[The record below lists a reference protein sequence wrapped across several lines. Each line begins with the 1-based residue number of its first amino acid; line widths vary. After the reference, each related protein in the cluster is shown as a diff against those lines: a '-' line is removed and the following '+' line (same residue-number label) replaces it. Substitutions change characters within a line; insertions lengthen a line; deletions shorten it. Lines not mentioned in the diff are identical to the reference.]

1 MHLCGVN
8 KTGVLLGSINCVI
21 FLKGYVPIIYIFDI
35 MASSHGNNTHSEAA
49 MKEQI
54 ITEFYAKSL
63 HIILESRTP
72 YVSSRNY
79 SGEQA
84 LSSPS
89 SSSSSSSSVRPRDKW
104 FNLALREC
112 PAALENLDLWRQSN
126 FEPMVVDVVLVQ
138 RRLVSDLVECS
149 PRTDLARNLSLK
161 ERYPYCWN
169 YEQEDFWCEAKSEKI
184 IERWVLQYDTRKTRD
199 TKSGSRRSS
208 NNPLQMLYK
217 KSILL
222 LRSLYVTVRLLP
234 AYKIYRDLNS
244 SGQILPFT
252 LAHRVASFAEPF
264 TCREDAEMQRF
275 EFTPVDTGCGRLC
288 LSVLYCSSLS
298 DVSSEPS
305 TPMSPQV
312 IPDYVGSPLA
322 DPLKRF
328 PSLPVT
334 GSLSRATPVSSSFS
348 RRHSWSYDHG
358 IDSPPSVSFSPSPT
372 RSEPHAS
379 ISNPRSR
386 HFPPTSLPRYPP
398 ETSLDYK
405 KDVGFYEY
413 CPSPGFSPALSP
425 SASPSLPISIPGNH
439 VSKNLLRS
447 ESAPVS
453 APVAKRANSPAS
465 SQKLN
470 FPPSP
475 PLTSTSSG
483 TFKTDKATVGTSVEK
498 LFSFGKG
505 ESRQCSGLKISSG
518 GSPQISFSRSSTK
531 SFPDDFDDSEYPCP
545 FDYDDDVTDPGSRPE
560 SFDQRHEPGGL
571 FPIKKSQDAAVGAL
585 VRMLKKAPP
594 LRQEVSDSVSL
605 SQGCRPE
612 MWSDGKQEA
621 NLSSESQAPVQP
633 ADSSTVISSGLI
645 TSKTTADAL
654 EELQSYRDIKNSL
667 LAQSSKSH
675 V

>member
-1 MHLCGVN
+1 
-8 KTGVLLGSINCVI
+8 
-21 FLKGYVPIIYIFDI
+21 
-35 MASSHGNNTHSEAA
+35 MASSHGNTHSEAEI
-49 MKEQI
+49 KEQI

-63 HIILESRTP
+63 QIILESRTP
-72 YVSSRNY
+72 YMSSRNY
-79 SGEQA
+79 SGEQG

-112 PAALENLDLWRQSN
+112 PAALENLVIWRQSN

-138 RRLVSDLVECS
+138 RPVGSDSVESS
-149 PRTDLARNLSLK
+149 PKRNLSLK
-161 ERYPYCWN
+161 ERYPNCWN

-184 IERWVLQYDTRKTRD
+184 IERWVLHYDTRRTRE

-208 NNPLQMLYK
+208 NSTLQMLYK

-222 LRSLYVTVRLLP
+222 LRSLYVTLRLLP

-275 EFTPVDTGCGRLC
+275 EFTPVDTACGRLC

-328 PSLPVT
+328 PSLPVS
-334 GSLSRATPVSSSFS
+334 GSLSRATPSSSPFS

-358 IDSPPSVSFSPSPT
+358 ADSPPSISFSPSPT
-372 RSEPHAS
+372 HSEPHAS
-379 ISNPRSR
+379 ISHPRSR
-386 HFPPTSLPRYPP
+386 HFPPTSLPRYQPG
-398 ETSLDYK
+398 TSLDHK
-405 KDVGFYEY
+405 KDIGFYEY
-413 CPSPGFSPALSP
+413 YPSPGFSPALSP
-425 SASPSLPISIPGNH
+425 SATPSLPISIPGNH
-439 VSKNLLRS
+439 VSNNPVRS
-447 ESAPVS
+447 ESAPFS
-453 APVAKRANSPAS
+453 APVAKHASSPAS

-475 PLTSTSSG
+475 PLRST
-483 TFKTDKATVGTSVEK
+483 KTTVGTAVEK
-498 LFSFGKG
+498 LLSFGKG
-505 ESRQCSGLKISSG
+505 ESRQCSGLKISS
-518 GSPQISFSRSSTK
+518 SSSQQISFSRSSTR

-571 FPIKKSQDAAVGAL
+571 FPITKSQDAAVGAL

-594 LRQEVSDSVSL
+594 LQQEVSDSVSL
-605 SQGCRPE
+605 SQDCRPE
-612 MWSDGKQEA
+612 IWSDIKQEA
-621 NLSSESQAPVQP
+621 NLSSERPAPGHP
-633 ADSSTVISSGLI
+633 AHSSSVISSGLV

-654 EELQSYRDIKNSL
+654 EELRGYRDMKNLL
-667 LAQSSKSH
+667 LAQSTKFH
-675 V
+675 T

>member
-1 MHLCGVN
+1 
-8 KTGVLLGSINCVI
+8 
-21 FLKGYVPIIYIFDI
+21 
-35 MASSHGNNTHSEAA
+35 MASSHGNTHSEAA
-49 MKEQI
+49 IQI

-72 YVSSRNY
+72 YMSSRNY
-79 SGEQA
+79 SGEQG

-138 RRLVSDLVECS
+138 RPLVSESVECS
-149 PRTDLARNLSLK
+149 PKRGLARNLSLK

-169 YEQEDFWCEAKSEKI
+169 YEQEEFWCEAKSENI
-184 IERWVLQYDTRKTRD
+184 IERWVLQFDTRRTREM
-199 TKSGSRRSS
+199 KSGSRRSS
-208 NNPLQMLYK
+208 NSTLQTMYK

-222 LRSLYVTVRLLP
+222 LRSLYVTLRLLP

-275 EFTPVDTGCGRLC
+275 EFTPVDTACGRLC

-334 GSLSRATPVSSSFS
+334 QGTPSSSPFS
-348 RRHSWSYDHG
+348 RCHSWSYDHG
-358 IDSPPSVSFSPSPT
+358 TDSPPSISFSPSPT
-372 RSEPHAS
+372 HSEPQAS
-379 ISNPRSR
+379 PNPRSR
-386 HFPPTSLPRYPP
+386 HFPPRSLPHYQPG
-398 ETSLDYK
+398 TSLDHK
-405 KDVGFYEY
+405 KDIGFYEY
-413 CPSPGFSPALSP
+413 FPSPGFSPALSP
-425 SASPSLPISIPGNH
+425 SASPSLPISIPSNH
-439 VSKNLLRS
+439 VSNNLLRS
-447 ESAPVS
+447 ESAPFS
-453 APVAKRANSPAS
+453 APVSKQVNSPAS

-475 PLTSTSSG
+475 PLRSTSSG
-483 TFKTDKATVGTSVEK
+483 TFRTDETTVGTAVGK

-505 ESRQCSGLKISSG
+505 ESRQCSGLKISSNS
-518 GSPQISFSRSSTK
+518 SPQISFSRSSTR

-571 FPIKKSQDAAVGAL
+571 FPITKSQDAAVGAL

-605 SQGCRPE
+605 SQDCRPE
-612 MWSDGKQEA
+612 MWSDTQKEA
-621 NLSSESQAPVQP
+621 NLSSERPTPGHPVN
-633 ADSSTVISSGLI
+633 SVSVISSGLV

-654 EELQSYRDIKNSL
+654 EELRSYRDMKNL
-667 LAQSSKSH
+667 LLVQSTKFNM
-675 V
+675 

>member
-1 MHLCGVN
+1 
-8 KTGVLLGSINCVI
+8 
-21 FLKGYVPIIYIFDI
+21 
-35 MASSHGNNTHSEAA
+35 MASSHGNTHSEAA
-49 MKEQI
+49 IKEQI

-72 YVSSRNY
+72 YMSSRNY
-79 SGEQA
+79 SGEQG

-112 PAALENLDLWRQSN
+112 PAALENLDLWRQNN

-138 RRLVSDLVECS
+138 RPVGSDLVESS
-149 PRTDLARNLSLK
+149 PKRNLSLK
-161 ERYPYCWN
+161 EQYPNCWN

-184 IERWVLQYDTRKTRD
+184 IERWVLHYDTRRTRE

-208 NNPLQMLYK
+208 NTTLQMLYK

-222 LRSLYVTVRLLP
+222 LRSLYVTLRLLP

-275 EFTPVDTGCGRLC
+275 EFTPVDTACGRLC

-328 PSLPVT
+328 PSLPVS
-334 GSLSRATPVSSSFS
+334 GSLSRATPSSSLFS

-358 IDSPPSVSFSPSPT
+358 TDSPPSISFSPSPT
-372 RSEPHAS
+372 HSESHAS
-379 ISNPRSR
+379 ISHPRSR
-386 HFPPTSLPRYPP
+386 HFPPTSLPRYQPG
-398 ETSLDYK
+398 TSLDHK
-405 KDVGFYEY
+405 KDIGFYECY
-413 CPSPGFSPALSP
+413 PSPGFSPALSP
-425 SASPSLPISIPGNH
+425 SATPSLPISIPGNH
-439 VSKNLLRS
+439 VSKYPLRS
-447 ESAPVS
+447 ESAPFS
-453 APVAKRANSPAS
+453 APVAKHASSPAS

-470 FPPSP
+470 LPPSP
-475 PLTSTSSG
+475 PLRSTSSG
-483 TFKTDKATVGTSVEK
+483 TYKTDKTTVGTAVEK
-498 LFSFGKG
+498 LLSFGKG
-505 ESRQCSGLKISSG
+505 ESRQCSGLKISS
-518 GSPQISFSRSSTK
+518 SSSQQISFSRSSTR

-571 FPIKKSQDAAVGAL
+571 FPITKSQDAAVGAL

-594 LRQEVSDSVSL
+594 LRQEVTDSVSL
-605 SQGCRPE
+605 SLDCRPE
-612 MWSDGKQEA
+612 IWSDIKQEA
-621 NLSSESQAPVQP
+621 NLSSERP
-633 ADSSTVISSGLI
+633 ASGHPAHSSSVISSGLI

-654 EELQSYRDIKNSL
+654 EELQGYRDMKNLL
-667 LAQSSKSH
+667 LAQSTKFH
-675 V
+675 T